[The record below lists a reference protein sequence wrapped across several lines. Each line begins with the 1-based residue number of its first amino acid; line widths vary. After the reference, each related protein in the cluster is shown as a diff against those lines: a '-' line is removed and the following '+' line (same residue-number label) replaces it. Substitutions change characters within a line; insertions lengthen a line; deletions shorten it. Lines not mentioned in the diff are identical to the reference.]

1 MEKVKADAVA
11 KFRASQSFINACA
24 IYYSDGFEDYLKQVG
39 SVYPDLDLSN
49 VSFDDPL
56 PTTPMAGD
64 TVDEESDDSTHTEEQ
79 IPIDDGVVIAQ
90 PVPEGYI
97 TISSP
102 SVKDPF
108 AQDAQ
113 NPAA

>member
-24 IYYSDGFEDYLKQVG
+24 IYYGDGFEDCLKQVR

-49 VSFDDPL
+49 VSFDDSL
-56 PTTPMAGD
+56 LTTPMASD
-64 TVDEESDDSTHTEEQ
+64 TVDEEFDDSTHTEKQ

-90 PVPEGYI
+90 LVPEGHI